1 MRDARGVLAL
11 ACVWLL
17 PALARADDHSATAGF
32 SLGTLLAIAAF
43 AVLPLLLIAATSF
56 AKLTIVFS
64 LLRNA
69 LGAQDVPSGAVV
81 TALAA
86 ILSAYVMTPVAAQMA
101 ATSAP
106 ATARIDVADPF
117 AGQSRGAVLDALR
130 LAIPPLAGFLQRNA
144 GAAERTLFVDL
155 ARRARPKEPASSVRG
170 DELAVVLPAFLITEL
185 KEAFQIGLLVLL
197 PFVIIDLVV
206 ASLLMS
212 LGMTALPPAAVAL
225 PFKLLLFVLVDGW
238 YVLSQALVS
247 GYR

>member
-1 MRDARGVLAL
+1 MRDARGTLAL
-11 ACVWLL
+11 AYALL
-17 PALARADDHSATAGF
+17 VPAIARADDHAGAGL

-56 AKLTIVFS
+56 AKLAIVFS

-86 ILSAYVMTPVAAQMA
+86 ILSAYVMTPVAAEMA
-101 ATSAP
+101 AASAP
-106 ATARIDVADPF
+106 ATARIDVADPL
-117 AGQSRGAVLDALR
+117 GGSSRGAALDALK
-130 LAIPPLAGFLQRNA
+130 LAIPPLAAFLKRNA
-144 GAAERTLFVDL
+144 GDAERTLFIDL
-155 ARRARPKEPASSVRG
+155 ARRARPNEPASSVSG

-197 PFVIIDLVV
+197 PFVIVDLVV

-225 PFKLLLFVLVDGW
+225 PFKLLLFVLVNGW

>member
-56 AKLTIVFS
+56 AKLTIGFS

-106 ATARIDVADPF
+106 ATARIDV
-117 AGQSRGAVLDALR
+117 
-130 LAIPPLAGFLQRNA
+130 
-144 GAAERTLFVDL
+144 
-155 ARRARPKEPASSVRG
+155 
-170 DELAVVLPAFLITEL
+170 
-185 KEAFQIGLLVLL
+185 
-197 PFVIIDLVV
+197 
-206 ASLLMS
+206 
-212 LGMTALPPAAVAL
+212 
-225 PFKLLLFVLVDGW
+225 
-238 YVLSQALVS
+238 
-247 GYR
+247 